1 MYSINSTEN
10 NKNFC
15 LNLHCNGTSSYLF
28 FNVGELYKF
37 KAKDSETVALYIMF
51 RKHFKRKL
59 LGNWT
64 VGNMKK
70 TRSNG
75 YVYEF
80 SVHYDAIAVDYI
92 VGIHKD

>member
-37 KAKDSETVALYIMF
+37 KPKDSETVALYIL
-51 RKHFKRKL
+51 H
-59 LGNWT
+59 
-64 VGNMKK
+64 
-70 TRSNG
+70 
-75 YVYEF
+75 YV
-80 SVHYDAIAVDYI
+80 
-92 VGIHKD
+92 